1 MPGIGTR
8 SHGRRHNLS
17 SITDKGKTKS
27 DATACCARREEV
39 LSMRANHFWPMPGR
53 KIARRTTAAMATG
66 RSGIATLRKEPMQV
80 APGSAIIGE
89 ESTAKRQI
97 SAREK
102 RRDDGTEGT
111 RSAFDFD
118 FSFALFG
125 FGRSGCGSRS
135 GCASHGSL
143 RQVGQLEAQ
152 VAGVGGETHA
162 GFEIDEAFA
171 NVLLN
176 DAVEMLHA
184 VGVAIAHGV
193 EQRFAFAFALFH
205 VIASAHGGFQ
215 DLDGGDAAL
224 AILAG
229 D

>member
-89 ESTAKRQI
+89 ESTAKGQVSGVREGVTMAQRERDQRSI
-97 SAREK
+97 SISVSRF
-102 RRDDGTEGT
+102 
-111 RSAFDFD
+111 SAF
-118 FSFALFG
+118 AG
-125 FGRSGCGSRS
+125 
-135 GCASHGSL
+135 AAA
-143 RQVGQLEAQ
+143 EAG
-152 VAGVGGETHA
+152 AGV
-162 GFEIDEAFA
+162 
-171 NVLLN
+171 
-176 DAVEMLHA
+176 
-184 VGVAIAHGV
+184 
-193 EQRFAFAFALFH
+193 
-205 VIASAHGGFQ
+205 
-215 DLDGGDAAL
+215 
-224 AILAG
+224 
-229 D
+229 